1 MNKYIELCGR
11 IKLNENEIF
20 TTKNGIKFTYIVEKN
35 SIRPCHV
42 KNGEKI
48 PINRLIGLSDIAY
61 AYLNCDKILK
71 PSDISKINS
80 ATQGQSYVFGI
91 IKDHRIA
98 R

>member
-1 MNKYIELCGR
+1 MNKYIELCDR

-48 PINRLIGLSDIAY
+48 PINRL
-61 AYLNCDKILK
+61 
-71 PSDISKINS
+71 S